1 MEDDIS
7 ITKTVEMKAMLI
19 GTTKVFEV
27 GFMLQPCLFTP
38 LRSNDKQESVLLKE
52 KL

>member
-1 MEDDIS
+1 MEEDIS

-19 GTTKVFEV
+19 GTSKAFEV
-27 GFMLQPCLFTP
+27 GFMLHTCLFTSLP
-38 LRSNDKQESVLLKE
+38 SNDKQESVLLKE